1 MPKVRGTEK
10 DHSNLVTVLMIPVA
24 TVTRKGIGPLTVRL
38 RGVKSKRRAVPWVMR
53 ILLVEKE
60 RAKVRVGRITRLRGM
75 RRIEVPAD
83 ETMTITARRRPTL
96 AS

>member
-1 MPKVRGTEK
+1 MPKVRVVGKEI
-10 DHSNLVTVLMIPVA
+10 SNLVTVLMISVII
-24 TVTRKGIGPLTVRL
+24 VTRKGTGPQNVRL
-38 RGVKSKRRAVPWVMR
+38 RGVKSKRRTVPWVMR

-60 RAKVRVGRITRLRGM
+60 RAKVRAERVTRLRGM

-83 ETMTITARRRPTL
+83 ETMTITARRRLTL